1 MTINKNEL
9 TLFLHKKITAARLK
23 IDLDEQ
29 FKNETPEMINKLA
42 KMELPNVSDT
52 SEQSTIAKVTTPTT
66 QAAPSSVSNKS
77 VTPEQFRT
85 LVDIMLTQAGTPR
98 RRLYEYPYRNDDSD
112 EYVKKAENRVRES
125 LRVLGLRVS

>member
-9 TLFLHKKITAARLK
+9 TLLLHEKITAARLK

-42 KMELPNVSDT
+42 KMELPNVSNT
-52 SEQSTIAKVTTPTT
+52 SEQSTIAKVPTPII

-98 RRLYEYPYRNDDSD
+98 YKLYEYPYRTDDSD

-125 LRVLGLRVS
+125 LRVLGLRTS